1 MPAAMSVKLEAKY
14 QKGNLTAHEMNYIVR
29 VRAKGE
35 ETYGTSGF
43 H

>member
-35 ETYGTSGF
+35 GNYGTS
-43 H
+43 